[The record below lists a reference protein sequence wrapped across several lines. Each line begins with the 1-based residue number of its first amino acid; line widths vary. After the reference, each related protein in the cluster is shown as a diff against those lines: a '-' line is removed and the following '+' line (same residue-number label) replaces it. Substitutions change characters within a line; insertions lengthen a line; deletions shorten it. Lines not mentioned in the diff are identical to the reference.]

1 MTCDS
6 CAATIEKQLTV
17 AGIVSKKASY
27 KNHNAIV
34 SFNPDEIASKQIIR
48 LVNDTGHYEVEGF
61 QEIKPAIDDKP
72 HLVIIGG
79 GSAAFAAT
87 IQAHELGARVTMIN
101 EGLPVGG
108 TCVNV
113 GCVPSKI
120 LIRAAEE
127 LHQSDTLKFPG
138 IVKHGKL
145 QSFKEVI
152 KEKRK
157 MVKTLQQEKYIGVVA
172 EMDNFTLI
180 KGRARIASPKSVSVN
195 GETIAADAILVASGA
210 SPKIPPIP
218 GLDEVDYLT
227 NETAYELEDL
237 PERLIVLGGNYIGL
251 ENAQM
256 FARFGSKVT
265 VVELL
270 PQILPT
276 ESPELVEELQKYL
289 SAEGIEFLTN
299 ARTSRVYREGDE
311 IVLEMNIEGK
321 ERKLRGTHLL
331 VATGR
336 KANTGELGLEE
347 IGAELTQQ
355 GFLKVDE
362 YLQSNVAGIY
372 GAGDVIGG
380 FMFVYTAAYEGKIA
394 VLNALSPVKQKVDYS
409 ALPWVIFTDPQVAG
423 VGADEKQ
430 AAELGIDAEAAVL
443 PLSYIPRS
451 IAAKDTR
458 GFIKLIR
465 NKQTDELVGAR
476 ILAPEGSELLMEIA
490 MAIKFGIKVEQIKEM
505 FHPYL
510 TLSEGVKLAAITF
523 SKKMSE
529 LSCCAT

>member
-1 MTCDS
+1 MNIKTIELKIKGMTCDN

-17 AGIVSKKASY
+17 AGVVSKKASF
-27 KNHNAIV
+27 KKHNAIV
-34 SFNPDEIASKQIIR
+34 SFNPDEIAGEQIIR

-113 GCVPSKI
+113 GCVPSKT

-127 LHQSDTLKFPG
+127 LHQSNTPKFPG
-138 IVKHGKL
+138 IVKQGKL

-152 KEKRK
+152 EEKRK
-157 MVKTLQQEKYIGVVA
+157 MVKALQQEKYISVVA
-172 EMDNFTLI
+172 EMDNFALI
-180 KGRARIASPKSVSVN
+180 KGRARIASPKSVFVN
-195 GETIAADAILVASGA
+195 GETIAADAILVATGA

-218 GLDEVDYLT
+218 GLDEIDYLT

-276 ESPELVEELQKYL
+276 ESPELAEELQKFL

-336 KANTGELGLEE
+336 KANTGELGLQE

-362 YLQSNVAGIY
+362 YLQSNVEGIY

-394 VLNALSPVKQKVDYS
+394 VLNALSQVKQKVDYS
-409 ALPWVIFTDPQVAG
+409 ALPWVIFTDPQLAG

-443 PLSYIPRS
+443 PLSYVPRS

-476 ILAPEGSELLMEIA
+476 ILAAE
-490 MAIKFGIKVEQIKEM
+490 
-505 FHPYL
+505 
-510 TLSEGVKLAAITF
+510 
-523 SKKMSE
+523 
-529 LSCCAT
+529 